1 MNKFK
6 FLSISVTVATLMF
19 TGCGSSSSDTDTQ
32 TITTDNTQIGTFIDA
47 PVKGLSYKTATQ
59 SGLTDENGSFKY
71 ISGETVEF
79 KLGDLSLGSTTAI
92 SIVTPYTISD
102 NNTTATN
109 IAMLLQNFDSN
120 RSDTAILDLS
130 KLKDYNFSNINLNSS
145 NSDVESQL
153 TTLLA
158 TGEFQTYVDDSNLT
172 LVNSAHATNTMNN
185 YLAINSEDTTNDVVT
200 PTISVESGFTE
211 EWLDGRTLW
220 LVWMDNETGQ
230 KTEVKAT
237 FSNNTI
243 TYYSLDGDKIMEESY
258 TIIDGILSVGS
269 NNDDYQGIKVINNAQ
284 IDICQDE
291 TLSTIQNN
299 CSAQK
304 SDPWYFTTKE
314 AADNF

>member
-1 MNKFK
+1 MKM
-6 FLSISVTVATLMF
+6 LSLAVITALGLGF
-19 TGCGSSSSDTDTQ
+19 NGCGSSSSDTDTQ

-79 KLGDLSLGSTTAI
+79 KLGNLSLGNTTAT

-172 LVNSAHATNTMNN
+172 LLDSTHATNTMND
-185 YLAINSEDTTNDVVT
+185 YLGINSEDTTNDIVT

-220 LVWMDNETGQ
+220 LVWMDGGTGQ
-230 KTEVKAT
+230 KIEVKAT
-237 FSNNTI
+237 FSNNKI
-243 TYYSLDGDKIMEESY
+243 TYYSLDGDMTMEESY

-269 NNDDYQGIKVINNAQ
+269 DNDNYQGIKVINNAQ

-299 CSAQK
+299 CAAQK